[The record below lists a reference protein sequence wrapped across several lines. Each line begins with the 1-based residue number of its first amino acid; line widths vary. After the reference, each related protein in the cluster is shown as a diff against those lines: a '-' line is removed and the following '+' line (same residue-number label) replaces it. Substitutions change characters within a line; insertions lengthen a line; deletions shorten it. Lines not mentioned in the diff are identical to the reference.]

1 VGALIKLAIGDIVYD
16 TQLSDVGVLLRR
28 KNGSTTIS
36 YESLFELWVWDIF
49 WISEGYSL
57 YTESGLLN
65 MIEEGRLILFRNT

>member
-1 VGALIKLAIGDIVYD
+1 MGALIILSVGDILYD
-16 TQLSDVGVLLRR
+16 TQLSDVGILLRR

-49 WISEGYSL
+49 WISEGHTL

-65 MIEEGRLILFRNT
+65 MIEEGRLRLFRST